1 MAFVS
6 CSKHNT
12 DLATKQAKL
21 LNCDGD
27 ALPGG
32 TQIPSCSEV
41 STAIAA
47 VETAVAAA
55 LATKQGNLLKCDG
68 TALPAGTKVAT
79 CEDIPALPDVS
90 VYQLKL
96 KKCDGTDLPAAAN
109 IPTCQEIPALVKDN
123 ETVTT
128 LVLDSVSGH
137 YKHTNEAG
145 TSQLIEPGNLISS
158 TAGNAIA
165 TGTDGK
171 LTLSIPAQLPDDQV
185 LSGDN
190 SGNVGL
196 ELTPVTDPV
205 SGDINYTIKADL
217 KVATTTPS
225 GGANAL
231 VIGASG
237 AYVAEATATTLGT
250 VTLNQVEALAKVVG
264 QDEGVATSA
273 TAEAVKTFNFVGA
286 GVTAEQTGS
295 VLKVTVP
302 GGGAADGTTFGT
314 AVTDFN
320 SSAPTDGNTFY
331 RNTTTGELW
340 KWDGVK
346 WTPIGD
352 QISETGNL
360 TTLSIPDVIGVAS
373 NNLTKTMPRNGTISV
388 AMFAITNQAAIGMAL
403 QVTIT
408 LNGSII
414 GISRGTSDDAWQW
427 VLSAN
432 AAATVDV
439 VAGDIIGFAQDT
451 RRQGTVGQGA
461 RTSTGKWSYGY
472 TS

>member
-205 SGDINYTIKADL
+205 TGNTNYTIKADL
-217 KVATTTPS
+217 KVAGTTPS

-231 VIGASG
+231 VIGPSG
-237 AYVAEATATTLGT
+237 AYVAEATATTAGT
-250 VTLNQVEALAKVVG
+250 VTLNQIESLTKVVG

-295 VLKVTVP
+295 VLKVTVH
-302 GGGAADGTTFGT
+302 GGGATDGTTFGT
-314 AVTDFN
+314 AVTDFD
-320 SSAPTDGNTFY
+320 SLAPTDGNTFY

-340 KWDGVK
+340 KWDGDK
-346 WTPIGD
+346 W
-352 QISETGNL
+352 
-360 TTLSIPDVIGVAS
+360 
-373 NNLTKTMPRNGTISV
+373 
-388 AMFAITNQAAIGMAL
+388 AAIGDL
-403 QVTIT
+403 SSGSQVAPTINT
-408 LNGSII
+408 GTASGSIT
-414 GISRGTSDDAWQW
+414 GTSSILTAPRSGTMIVSASGKT
-427 VLSAN
+427 VLAN
-432 AAATVDV
+432 ALDMHLITYITVNGITSSRDRATTETTVMGLDASISKTINV
-439 VAGDIIGFAQDT
+439 VAGDVIQASFEVK
-451 RRQGTVGQGA
+451 RYSSGTAITFSGILDWA
-461 RTSTGKWSYGY
+461 YIS
-472 TS
+472 